1 MLMVSRGSLT
11 TLFVPCLGEQFLSL
25 DDVVLLGDMG
35 VHPCADGSRVRTIRA
50 IIITFKIPGE
60 GPTVTVI
67 QY

>member
-1 MLMVSRGSLT
+1 MDGRLR
-11 TLFVPCLGEQFLSL
+11 
-25 DDVVLLGDMG
+25 
-35 VHPCADGSRVRTIRA
+35 CARATAA